1 MASGSHPVNVEHS
14 APRMQKGK
22 YDKRMHK
29 YISHTG
35 AVGVADTLL

>member
-1 MASGSHPVNVEHS
+1 MASESLPVNVEHS
-14 APRMQKGK
+14 TPRIQKGK

-29 YISHTG
+29 HISHTG